1 MQTQQSLFELELK
14 KTINAEIERLK
25 NTLVVN
31 HFTDVAQFKYVM
43 GVIAG
48 LKAVEDFMDEAR
60 EKSEQRNR

>member
-14 KTINAEIERLK
+14 KTIIAEIERLK
-25 NTLVVN
+25 ETLAFN
-31 HFTDVAQFKYVM
+31 NFDNLAQFKYVV

-48 LKAVEDFMDEAR
+48 LRAIEGFMDEAR